1 VIAALLLALQATAP
15 APVDSVPPAGVPA
28 ADTLPRVTL
37 QEAIR
42 RSAQL
47 DPDYVQAL
55 GDIDNAEWGRRAAM
69 LAFFVPS
76 LSLGLDETKYSEA
89 FFNPSDPAN
98 PTSTLVVGSA
108 RAEYEVFSL
117 RKFAELGRTRA
128 ELASA
133 EAGELEQRFQ
143 AALETESSYY
153 DVLVNQEPARVSEE
167 RANRARE
174 GLGVARARVVS
185 GAAVRTDSL
194 QLVLELT
201 RAEVDVLVNRNTLRT
216 AQLELGRRVGEPRA
230 VDAVALDTM
239 PAPDLP
245 IGMPEALRMALDQG
259 PQFRTARAN
268 ERAAE
273 AALKS
278 QRSDY
283 FPSLGVGALHQRYDT
298 RIFPGAANV
307 TSVTFSLSFPLWNNG
322 LREIEVSRARVARDV
337 ARTIREDLERAVRR
351 DVISAFDTY
360 QTSRE
365 AVRLAGVAVVVAR
378 DNYQMQ
384 DMRYRAGATTILDL
398 LDAQVSLAE
407 AEAGLVQARYV
418 TRLSLARLE
427 AILGRRLFSNKDA
440 P

>member
-1 VIAALLLALQATAP
+1 
-15 APVDSVPPAGVPA
+15 VPA

-37 QEAIR
+37 AEAIR

-153 DVLVNQEPARVSEE
+153 DVLVNQELARVSEE

-245 IGMPEALRMALDQG
+245 IGMPEALRMALEQG

-322 LREIEVSRARVARDV
+322 LREIEVSRARVTRDV

>member
-1 VIAALLLALQATAP
+1 VITALLLALQATAP
-15 APVDSVPPAGVPA
+15 APVDSVPAADVPP

-37 QEAIR
+37 EEAIR

-98 PTSTLVVGSA
+98 PTSTLVVGTA

-153 DVLVNQEPARVSEE
+153 DVLVNQELARVSEE

-201 RAEVDVLVNRNTLRT
+201 RAEVDLLVNRNTLRT

-259 PQFRTARAN
+259 PQYRTARAD

-283 FPSLGVGALHQRYDT
+283 FPSLGIGALHQRYDT
-298 RIFPGAANV
+298 QIFPGAANV
-307 TSVTFSLSFPLWNNG
+307 SSVTFSLSFPLWNNG

-337 ARTIREDLERAVRR
+337 ARTIRDDLERAVRR

-365 AVRLAGVAVVVAR
+365 AARLAGVAVVVAR
-378 DNYQMQ
+378 ENYQMQ
-384 DMRYRAGATTILDL
+384 EMRYRAGATTILDL
-398 LDAQVSLAE
+398 LDSQVSLAE